1 MRSVLTDVLRE
12 GEEQCQLDPELV
24 LLHDGLLV
32 VAEAAR
38 LLRHDKVFLA
48 PDHVSCSLEQ
58 VRLPPHGRLFSL
70 DRSKYR
76 IKWTKL

>member
-1 MRSVLTDVLRE
+1 MRSVLTDVVRD

-32 VAEAAR
+32 VSEAAR

-48 PDHVSCSLEQ
+48 PDQVSCSLEQ
-58 VRLPPHGRLFSL
+58 VRLPPPNY
-70 DRSKYR
+70 KY
-76 IKWTKL
+76 